1 MSPGE
6 FIRLMLK
13 RETLSM
19 MNCYHITV
27 VNLYQL
33 PFKMSWNGSRD
44 ALRGLQLVCSAMF
57 LQFLWKIKKV
67 LRARPIVMSRVSTTT
82 GYAQGLLIQ
91 DGRQDLWFNQNWDF
105 WSGRHIEMSTLE
117 HVLSSNRQWISW
129 RFKMVLAKH
138 MYMEPDSIYFL
149 YKDFL

>member
-27 VNLYQL
+27 VSVYQL

-44 ALRGLQLVCSAMF
+44 ALRGLQLVRSAMF
-57 LQFLWKIKKV
+57 LQFLWKKKGIEGQAHCDV
-67 LRARPIVMSRVSTTT
+67 SGEHSNRVCPGLINTGGEARSLIQSEL
-82 GYAQGLLIQ
+82 GLLE
-91 DGRQDLWFNQNWDF
+91 WPT
-105 WSGRHIEMSTLE
+105 H
-117 HVLSSNRQWISW
+117 
-129 RFKMVLAKH
+129 
-138 MYMEPDSIYFL
+138 
-149 YKDFL
+149 